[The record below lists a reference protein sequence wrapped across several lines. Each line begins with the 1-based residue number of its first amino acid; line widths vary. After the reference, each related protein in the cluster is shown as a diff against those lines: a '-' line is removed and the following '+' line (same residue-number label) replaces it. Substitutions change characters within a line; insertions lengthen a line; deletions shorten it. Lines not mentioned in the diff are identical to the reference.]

1 VTSSR
6 RRTRGTYR
14 PRRSRSEV
22 ATAVAAVIGVLVVT
36 AALIWF
42 LRPGDSNSEAPS
54 NPAPVTQPSP
64 PPAPPESAPAPPES
78 APPQP
83 GTP

>member
-1 VTSSR
+1 
-6 RRTRGTYR
+6 
-14 PRRSRSEV
+14 V

-42 LRPGDSNSEAPS
+42 LRPGDTDTGSPS
-54 NPAPVTQPSP
+54 TPAPVSLPGAPTP
-64 PPAPPESAPAPPES
+64 PPEAAPPA
-78 APPQP
+78 QP